1 MQQSPVQAARSWVW
15 PVLRWPELAAAALRR
30 RRPRAPAPP
39 RPASLPFA
47 LGLQGGGAFGA
58 FTWGVLDRLV
68 ETPGFSVA
76 ALSGASAGAAN
87 AAVFLSGWLTGSAD
101 GARQSL
107 RQFWR
112 RVGHIPSLL
121 RTPPGLFWLD
131 GGSGR
136 FNLPA
141 LAVEMATSVVSPYE
155 FNPFGHNPLRAI
167 LADLVDFERL
177 RHAQAP
183 RLYVAATDVETGRA
197 YIFDNADLSLD
208 ALLASTCLPH
218 LFPAVTINGRH
229 YWDGGFTANP
239 PIGPLCRFAGQART
253 LLVLV
258 NPTRRPGVPKTAR
271 DIATRLNQILG
282 NANLLREIE
291 ALRGY
296 DTIELADGG
305 RDYAASAKLN
315 NDAQFIDH
323 LCDLGR
329 TAAGQWIGAGR

>member
-1 MQQSPVQAARSWVW
+1 VQQIFPAAARSWFW
-15 PVLRWPELAAAALRR
+15 PARPLDRLAAAIRR
-30 RRPRAPAPP
+30 LAARRPPAPTNSQSP
-39 RPASLPFA
+39 PFA

-68 ETPGFSVA
+68 EMPGFRVA
-76 ALSGASAGAAN
+76 AMSGASAGAAN
-87 AAVFLSGWLTGSAD
+87 AAVFLSGWLTGGAD
-101 GARQSL
+101 GAKAGL
-107 RQFWR
+107 HQFWR

-141 LAVEMATSVVSPYE
+141 LAVELATSVVSPYE

-177 RHAQAP
+177 RRADAP
-183 RLYVAATDVETGRA
+183 RIYVSATDVEAGRA
-197 YIFDNADLSLD
+197 YVFDNSDLSLD
-208 ALLASTCLPH
+208 AVLASTCLPH
-218 LFPAVTINGRH
+218 LFPAVEIGGRH

-239 PIGPLCRFAGQART
+239 PIGPLCRFADRARP

-258 NPTRRPGVPKTAR
+258 NPTYRAGVPRNAA

-282 NANLLREIE
+282 NANLLRELD

-296 DTIELADGG
+296 QTIELADRG
-305 RDYAASAKLN
+305 RDYGAASKYN
-315 NDAQFIDH
+315 NDSGFIEE
-323 LCDLGR
+323 LCALGR
-329 TAAGQWIGAGR
+329 RAADEWIAAAR